1 MRGQSQTLYGAENA
15 REGHMADLRGMDTH
29 GDVFSRRILDVPR
42 TADGRNKG
50 HGHAQGRRHAFV
62 CAGEWEADARRLR

>member
-15 REGHMADLRGMDTH
+15 REGHMADLREMDTH

-50 HGHAQGRRHAFV
+50 PGTRPGAETRVCVRR
-62 CAGEWEADARRLR
+62 